1 MQDDLQ
7 RLVGLMFIEGDDN
20 SWRKVRVE
28 SSNFC
33 VEVFDE
39 TEVNHSGNHIRR
51 SMYDK
56 DNHQMVFA
64 LTQNALNSTVVKRSE
79 HGNGWGDGLFPRNTQ
94 FIRLS
99 ETADLVG
106 GLMDFDLSI
115 VGCAYDGNGVY
126 VTPRA
131 AYSLVTLSQIVT
143 PFILEE
149 KRNWRRILK
158 VSQSEVDAFLL
169 KSSCLLSNTERVSN
183 LWSPFFS
190 TTREVSSHM

>member
-7 RLVGLMFIEGDDN
+7 RLVGLMFIEDN
-20 SWRKVRVE
+20 SRRKVHVE

-33 VEVFDE
+33 VKVFDE
-39 TEVNHSGNHIRR
+39 TEVHHLPTQIRHST
-51 SMYDK
+51 YDK
-56 DNHQMVFA
+56 ESHQMVFG
-64 LTQNALNSTVVKRSE
+64 LTQNALNSTVVNRWE
-79 HGNGWGDGLFPRNTQ
+79 DGEGWGDVWGNALFPRNTQ

-106 GLMDFDLSI
+106 GLMDFDLSV

-131 AYSLVTLSQIVT
+131 AYSILTLTLVVT

-149 KRNWRRILK
+149 RRNWKRIGK
-158 VSQSEVDAFLL
+158 V
-169 KSSCLLSNTERVSN
+169 R
-183 LWSPFFS
+183 
-190 TTREVSSHM
+190 